1 MIIFETR
8 RLLVR
13 YLRDDDFD
21 AFYSLCSDPEVMR
34 YMGDG
39 KPLAAEQTRGWIKT
53 SQENYRKRG
62 FGCFAIASRQNA
74 QFLGFGGL
82 VYPHNSSQ
90 VEIIYA
96 FKPSCWGRGLVS
108 EFIGAMLATGF
119 ERWQLPR
126 IEASIDPRNSASI
139 KAVQR
144 IGMFFVRSGFD
155 EANQPTLFYAL
166 DRPPC

>member
-1 MIIFETR
+1 MIIFETE

-21 AFYSLCSDPEVMR
+21 AFYSLCNDPEVMQ

-39 KPLAAEQTRGWIKT
+39 KPLTAEQTRGWIKT
-53 SQENYRKRG
+53 SQENYQKQG
-62 FGCFAIASRQNA
+62 FGCFALTFRQDG
-74 QFLGFGGL
+74 QLLGFGGL
-82 VYPHNSSQ
+82 VYPHSSSQ

-96 FKPSCWGRGLVS
+96 FKPSYWGRGLAG
-108 EFIGAMLATGF
+108 EFVRAMIKTGF

-126 IEASIDPRNSASI
+126 IEASIDPRNPASI

-144 IGMFFVRSGFD
+144 IGMVFVHSGVD
-155 EANQPTLFYAL
+155 ETNQPTLFYAL
-166 DRPPC
+166 NRPPR